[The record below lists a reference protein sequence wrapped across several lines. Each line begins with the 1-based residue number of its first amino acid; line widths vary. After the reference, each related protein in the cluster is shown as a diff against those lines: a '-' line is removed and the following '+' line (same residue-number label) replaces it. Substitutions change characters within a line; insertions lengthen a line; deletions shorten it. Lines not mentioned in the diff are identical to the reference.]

1 MTLYVTLF
9 VIFVGFVFTTIG
21 AHPFPA
27 KSVTLILMAVADI
40 VTNSSV
46 DYTSVKKTKS
56 NDRRWISTGGKLSV
70 LNLT

>member
-9 VIFVGFVFTTIG
+9 VIFAGFAFTMIG
-21 AHPFPA
+21 VHPFPA